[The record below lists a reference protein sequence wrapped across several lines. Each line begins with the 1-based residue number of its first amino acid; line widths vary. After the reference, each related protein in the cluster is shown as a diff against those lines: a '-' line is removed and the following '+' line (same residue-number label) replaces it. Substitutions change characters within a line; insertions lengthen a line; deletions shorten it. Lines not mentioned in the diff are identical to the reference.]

1 MVFSDSAGYEREFI
15 AGESMRNDKDSRMR
29 TMLIE
34 ELNSEADKIIS
45 VAGYKTSAFR
55 YCPFKLLSV
64 SSLLHTNLVGAD
76 CINMI
81 LSKDFRNLWTE
92 VFIKIIFQ
100 RLPLTRKGY
109 LL

>member
-1 MVFSDSAGYEREFI
+1 
-15 AGESMRNDKDSRMR
+15 MRNDKDSRMR

-34 ELNSEADKIIS
+34 KLNSEADKIIS

-55 YCPFKLLSV
+55 CSPFKLFSIR
-64 SSLLHTNLVGAD
+64 SLCHAD
-76 CINMI
+76 FMDADSIYMI
-81 LSKDFRNLWTE
+81 LSKDFRNLWAE